1 MYFIWFFCTLFGSFV
16 LYLALYTLPLLE
28 ADVRAAV
35 LCTALA
41 GGVVGYRLQL
51 TLRLAM
57 DLAGGHAFLHHVVPQ
72 RLRTLHTEVAQ
83 VLLRVTGVVG
93 MTGDDNLHRRVLY
106 HELTEFGNRS
116 LVLFANIRFET
127 AIFEIDI
134 KV

>member
-1 MYFIWFFCTLFGSFV
+1 MVASLGILYLGHCSFV

-72 RLRTLHTEVAQ
+72 RLRTLHTEVVE
-83 VLLRVTGVVG
+83 VLLWITIIVGVPNN
-93 MTGDDNLHRRVLY
+93 DYLHL
-106 HELTEFGNRS
+106 S
-116 LVLFANIRFET
+116 LS
-127 AIFEIDI
+127 
-134 KV
+134 